1 MIRFASLGLL
11 AAVLLWF
18 GFADTVASRR
28 IARAVMDRFDD
39 RPARAILFL
48 GHSRVYYNHM
58 PDMVR
63 ELADAT
69 NVPEKYQITMWALP
83 GASLESLWKDAKVQ
97 RLLEDEHWDD
107 VIIQGETRAHE
118 NEIHLASFKEY
129 GELLIG
135 KAKQRGARTTLIVN
149 WNYGPQVFKD
159 QPSEAIEAYD
169 RAIQA
174 DHQALA
180 DRTGAGLV
188 NSGLAWR
195 IVSSAEPSI
204 PLDREDGVHPTLQG
218 SYLSALT
225 VFACLTGTD
234 DFAVTYAPRELP
246 QEVAMRI
253 GKAMAN
259 SLATSALCREARN

>member
-1 MIRFASLGLL
+1 
-11 AAVLLWF
+11 
-18 GFADTVASRR
+18 
-28 IARAVMDRFDD
+28 MDRFDD

-69 NVPEKYQITMWALP
+69 NVPEKYQITMRALP

-135 KAKQRGARTTLIVN
+135 KAKQRGARTTLILSIGITGHRFSRTSLQKQSKRMIEPFKPITRHSLI
-149 WNYGPQVFKD
+149 GP
-159 QPSEAIEAYD
+159 
-169 RAIQA
+169 
-174 DHQALA
+174 
-180 DRTGAGLV
+180 
-188 NSGLAWR
+188 
-195 IVSSAEPSI
+195 
-204 PLDREDGVHPTLQG
+204 
-218 SYLSALT
+218 
-225 VFACLTGTD
+225 
-234 DFAVTYAPRELP
+234 APD
-246 QEVAMRI
+246 
-253 GKAMAN
+253 
-259 SLATSALCREARN
+259 